1 MARYSIPGPH
11 DSSSAQGKT
20 QMPQSPHDRYL
31 NDLITMKFR
40 GQRNVLDPAVREE
53 VKRDIARRLDSFI
66 MSRAI
71 PALSD
76 NDVQRLETLLEST
89 RSAAVAQEFVATH
102 IPNFEDFL
110 TDILLEFRQAYL
122 RN

>member
-1 MARYSIPGPH
+1 
-11 DSSSAQGKT
+11 
-20 QMPQSPHDRYL
+20 MPQSPYDRYL

-40 GQRNVLDPAVREE
+40 GQRHVLEPAIGDE

-76 NDVQRLETLLEST
+76 DDVQRLGELLENT
-89 RSAAVAQEFVATH
+89 HSAEAAQEFVATH

-110 TDILLEFRQAYL
+110 TVTLLEFRQVYL
-122 RN
+122 RS